1 MEGGIK
7 MSYVKIPR
15 IPKWGYFV
23 VGGKALHDTSLYDPI
38 LSPTGKTTHFELH
51 EAEETE
57 LVYKILKFAGLS
69 MRRDDVA
76 KGGQGLESVTTQQ
89 EKQ

>member
-1 MEGGIK
+1 MFANSGDKVYFSFIK
-7 MSYVKIPR
+7 Q
-15 IPKWGYFV
+15 PKKPSWGYV
-23 VGGKALHDTSLYDPI
+23 VVNGNAMYDP
-38 LSPTGKTTHFELH
+38 SNKTDFELH

-69 MRRDDVA
+69 MRRDDLA
-76 KGGQGLESVTTQQ
+76 KGGQGLETLQTNQ